1 MKSLSILTL
10 TIIAL
15 HRIGTLATA
24 TITALYLG
32 TVLFVGP
39 SSAQS
44 GKDVVGSFTLVS
56 AVMDL
61 DGKKSDTYGPNAKG
75 ALTLD
80 ANGRYVLV
88 FMRAFL
94 PKFASNNRMTGTPD
108 ENKAIVH
115 GSFASFGTYSI
126 NEAEKT
132 IIFRVES
139 ATFPNWNGDEQKRSF
154 TLSGDD
160 LKYIVATASGGGI
173 ATVTWKRTK

>member
-1 MKSLSILTL
+1 MM
-10 TIIAL
+10 
-15 HRIGTLATA
+15 HRAGTLATG
-24 TITALYLG
+24 TIAVLCLG

-44 GKDVVGSFTLVS
+44 AKDVVGSYTLVS
-56 AVMDL
+56 AVMEL

-108 ENKAIVH
+108 ENKAIVQ

-132 IIFRVES
+132 IIFRIES

-154 TLSGDD
+154 TLSADE
-160 LKYIVATASGGGI
+160 LKYIVRAASGGGI
-173 ATVTWKRTK
+173 ATVTWKRAR